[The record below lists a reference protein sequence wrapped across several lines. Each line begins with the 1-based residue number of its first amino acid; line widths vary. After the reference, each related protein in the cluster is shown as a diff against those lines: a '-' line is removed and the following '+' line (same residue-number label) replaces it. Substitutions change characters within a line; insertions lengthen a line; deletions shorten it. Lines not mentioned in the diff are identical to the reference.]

1 MFINGYYVYMDLA
14 RTQFLSLVTKA
25 ITTFLGIAQSILVVR
40 ILSPAEYGLVGLVMS
55 VGAVIGVSQHL
66 GIVDG
71 AIREIAIR
79 KKKRDV
85 GKVFWVSHAF
95 RQAVTI
101 PLSIILLLFAS
112 AIAGGVYNHPEIA
125 VYIQIF
131 AAALVLQGLQDVLG
145 ATLTGMKKFGAL
157 YIVQVVTAVI
167 NIAVF
172 GLLTWMYGVWGFFI
186 AIVITTSIMV
196 VLLGGLVARHLK
208 GNLALPSRR
217 DIKKYGRNVMRI
229 GAFMYLARIFFVV
242 WQRLPI
248 LVLGGVLAA
257 DELGYLNVSLTFG
270 SRLTIIAMALSE
282 VNLSWMSSLFTS
294 NRQEFARV
302 VTRNMRRVLVLMTLM
317 TMVLLFFTPEILRYV
332 IGAEYLP
339 AQALIYIFTLA
350 FYLYAL
356 IDIGTSSVFVPAN
369 KPKMRALVYGSMT
382 GLSGILIAWILLVR
396 PDAMLAAY
404 AILAGAV
411 LAYGLMVVVSRKKFG
426 ISLLTPALAV
436 FLVALAGSVWW
447 LYSSP
452 SLFWR
457 IGVFVLLAL
466 FILWETKRSNLL
478 PRNLFSRVRSTTSK
492 EVSVI
497 CFAGAEYDQ
506 SSWTNRQHIMSRVS
520 KKYRVL
526 YVEPRVWIVRYVLRN
541 VFRPIVLVR
550 FFKKLFWYEKK
561 SERLY
566 VKAQWNLIPW
576 SREYR
581 FIGLFNHYINSWR
594 VLMIARRLG
603 FRKGKQVMWIYD
615 TEAAEYLRSFQD
627 ATVVYDCVDD
637 HAAQAGVDR
646 NPKRVVEEES
656 RILDR
661 ADLVTVTSKK
671 LYEMKKNKNDN
682 VHLVLNAGD
691 VELFEKKVRAPKV
704 FSDIKRPI
712 VGMVGA
718 LDAYKVDFGL
728 VYGVARKMPD
738 WSFVFV
744 GAPVVDRKN
753 RLMKKLEAL
762 DNVYMVGAMPR
773 KQVPAYVHAFDVCLI
788 PYKGS
793 RYNASSFPLKFWEF
807 MATGKP
813 IVVSGLPELKSFK
826 GDIFYVTSVK
836 KMVVGLT
843 SALKEKGKSGH
854 RISLAKSHTWQK
866 RVDALLKL
874 LHSTMNI

>member
-282 VNLSWMSSLFTS
+282 VNLSW
-294 NRQEFARV
+294 
-302 VTRNMRRVLVLMTLM
+302 
-317 TMVLLFFTPEILRYV
+317 I
-332 IGAEYLP
+332 
-339 AQALIYIFTLA
+339 
-350 FYLYAL
+350 
-356 IDIGTSSVFVPAN
+356 ID
-369 KPKMRALVYGSMT
+369 GSMT
-382 GLSGILIAWILLVR
+382 RAR
-396 PDAMLAAY
+396 
-404 AILAGAV
+404 
-411 LAYGLMVVVSRKKFG
+411 
-426 ISLLTPALAV
+426 
-436 FLVALAGSVWW
+436 
-447 LYSSP
+447 
-452 SLFWR
+452 
-457 IGVFVLLAL
+457 
-466 FILWETKRSNLL
+466 LL
-478 PRNLFSRVRSTTSK
+478 PMLKIPPPLLELRFCRKRNHIAKSTPTNIASK
-492 EVSVI
+492 
-497 CFAGAEYDQ
+497 
-506 SSWTNRQHIMSRVS
+506 N
-520 KKYRVL
+520 
-526 YVEPRVWIVRYVLRN
+526 
-541 VFRPIVLVR
+541 
-550 FFKKLFWYEKK
+550 
-561 SERLY
+561 
-566 VKAQWNLIPW
+566 
-576 SREYR
+576 
-581 FIGLFNHYINSWR
+581 
-594 VLMIARRLG
+594 
-603 FRKGKQVMWIYD
+603 
-615 TEAAEYLRSFQD
+615 
-627 ATVVYDCVDD
+627 
-637 HAAQAGVDR
+637 
-646 NPKRVVEEES
+646 
-656 RILDR
+656 
-661 ADLVTVTSKK
+661 
-671 LYEMKKNKNDN
+671 
-682 VHLVLNAGD
+682 
-691 VELFEKKVRAPKV
+691 
-704 FSDIKRPI
+704 
-712 VGMVGA
+712 
-718 LDAYKVDFGL
+718 
-728 VYGVARKMPD
+728 
-738 WSFVFV
+738 
-744 GAPVVDRKN
+744 
-753 RLMKKLEAL
+753 
-762 DNVYMVGAMPR
+762 
-773 KQVPAYVHAFDVCLI
+773 
-788 PYKGS
+788 
-793 RYNASSFPLKFWEF
+793 
-807 MATGKP
+807 
-813 IVVSGLPELKSFK
+813 
-826 GDIFYVTSVK
+826 
-836 KMVVGLT
+836 MVVGEKALDELARMT
-843 SALKEKGKSGH
+843 STLCARST
-854 RISLAKSHTWQK
+854 SHVCGVSAMTVSN
-866 RVDALLKL
+866 RV
-874 LHSTMNI
+874 